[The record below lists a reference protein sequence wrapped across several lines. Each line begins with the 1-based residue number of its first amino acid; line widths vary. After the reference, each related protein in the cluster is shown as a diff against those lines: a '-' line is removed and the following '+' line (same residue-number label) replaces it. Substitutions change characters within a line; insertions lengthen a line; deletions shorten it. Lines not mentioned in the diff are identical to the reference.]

1 MVYRLKIK
9 DQALK
14 ALQKISEPDQGRI
27 RRRIDALADDP
38 RAPGTKKLQGADDLY
53 RLRVGDYRVI
63 YQIQDD
69 VLLVLVVRVGHR
81 KDVYRKGG

>member
-1 MVYRLKIK
+1 MVYRVKIK

-14 ALQKISEPDQGRI
+14 ALKKISEPEQSRI

-38 RAPGTKKLQGADDLY
+38 RAPGVKKLQGADDLY
-53 RLRVGDYRVI
+53 RVRAGDYRVI

-81 KDVYRKGG
+81 KDIYREN

>member
-1 MVYRLKIK
+1 MVYRVKIK

-14 ALQKISEPDQGRI
+14 ALKKISEPEQSRI

-38 RAPGTKKLQGADDLY
+38 RGPGVKKLQGADDLY
-53 RLRVGDYRVI
+53 RVRAGDYRVI

-81 KDVYRKGG
+81 KDIYREN